1 MQRPKIT
8 NVFRI
13 ILPHFSQLCRSCAFN
28 QFGRRAFKFSEVP
41 WSFMRAVVWAGKG
54 APTVSAREVAHGY
67 FWCCPGWSWWGLRK
81 AAGASPNK
89 HSVPQKTWKSRV
101 GVAKNVSLRAWIW
114 LLSLFCA
121 ANEVIFKLVFCSSLK
136 SCSPLLTVP
145 LLFNKVEISVFFFCM
160 KQWTWLSYSQSAPQ
174 LSSLIHISQSS
185 SVWFPKTPCL
195 PSYYLLS

>member
-1 MQRPKIT
+1 MFLELYCLISHSFVEAVLLT
-8 NVFRI
+8 NLAGELLNSVKFPEVLWELLYEQGREFLRWVLEK
-13 ILPHFSQLCRSCAFN
+13 LPMGM
-28 QFGRRAFKFSEVP
+28 FGVAQADPDEV
-41 WSFMRAVVWAGKG
+41 WEKLQGLL
-54 APTVSAREVAHGY
+54 PTSTVCH
-67 FWCCPGWSWWGLRK
+67 K
-81 AAGASPNK
+81 
-89 HSVPQKTWKSRV
+89 KTWESRV

-160 KQWTWLSYSQSAPQ
+160 KQWIWLSYSQSAPQ